1 MSEPIGSPEIVAAAV
16 RQGLGAPS
24 LEVTGARLLA
34 GGAMHDS
41 WGADGGAE
49 QLVVRLSPPHRDD
62 AEKSR
67 VEFAVLKVMHERGAR
82 VPRPIYVGENERG
95 QTFMLMERVGGDS
108 NPRQLLTA
116 PKFEHTRKQLITD
129 LAEDLAII
137 HSVSPEEISVPLR
150 GPAHGGDALVFE
162 LDRQVEE
169 YEKQRHNPHPVVEW
183 ALRYVRRNA
192 SALAPP
198 SRPIHVVHGDLR
210 VGNLMYDERGLVSN
224 LDWEGTHAGEAE
236 EDLSWF
242 TTKVWR
248 FNRRDLEAGGIA
260 TREAWITA
268 YERASGFAIDR
279 DRMRLWE
286 VLQNARWAVICMMQA
301 RQHLDGIMDSH
312 EHAAIGRRAADTEFE
327 ILRLV
332 GATA

>member
-1 MSEPIGSPEIVAAAV
+1 
-16 RQGLGAPS
+16 
-24 LEVTGARLLA
+24 
-34 GGAMHDS
+34 
-41 WGADGGAE
+41 
-49 QLVVRLSPPHRDD
+49 
-62 AEKSR
+62 
-67 VEFAVLKVMHERGAR
+67 MHERGAR

-116 PKFEHTRKQLITD
+116 TRFEHTRKQLIEDLATD
-129 LAEDLAII
+129 LAIY
-137 HSVSPEEISVPLR
+137 HSVPPDEVPVPLR
-150 GPAHGGDALVFE
+150 GPSDGGDALQFE

-169 YEKQRHNPHPVVEW
+169 YERQRHNPHPVVEW
-183 ALRYVRRNA
+183 ALRYVRRQLGT
-192 SALAPP
+192 LAPQL
-198 SRPIHVVHGDLR
+198 RPTHVVHGDLR
-210 VGNLMYDERGLVSN
+210 IGNVMYDEHGLVAA

-260 TREAWITA
+260 TREAWLAA
-268 YERASGFAIDR
+268 YERASGHTVDR
-279 DRMRLWE
+279 ERMRLWE

-312 EHAAIGRRAADTEFE
+312 EHAAIGRRAADTELE

-332 GATA
+332 GATK